1 VMTIADHSSSSYIMV
16 SEVEFH
22 GNPIPGDT
30 NCDGAVNAF
39 DIDPFVLALT
49 DPVAYGVAQP
59 VCNILT
65 ADCNDDGEV
74 NAFDID
80 PFVMLLTRP

>member
-1 VMTIADHSSSSYIMV
+1 
-16 SEVEFH
+16 
-22 GNPIPGDT
+22 
-30 NCDGAVNAF
+30 
-39 DIDPFVLALT
+39 
-49 DPVAYGVAQP
+49 